1 MKEIINSLSPMCMLF
16 MCIHNYVRLFRRR
29 RYHLASGLRTS
40 LAIACCSG
48 QGVCY
53 ECCIRYCL
61 YVLGTWLSA
70 VQQVERWPCDQQVV
84 GSYPTLGEAA

>member
-53 ECCIRYCL
+53 
-61 YVLGTWLSA
+61 
-70 VQQVERWPCDQQVV
+70 
-84 GSYPTLGEAA
+84 